1 MFSDSYIG
9 NNLPDS
15 ELLFRFL
22 LTGR

>member
-9 NNLPDS
+9 NNLPDL